1 MKESLKNNLKKKK
14 GKIVNLI
21 SKFLLI
27 RHKPT
32 KLEYTVSK
40 IIFEEEPA
48 IIAYRYH
55 SGKDNKEKVYITIKK
70 KDFKDYEPV

>member
-1 MKESLKNNLKKKK
+1 MNENLKNGVKKKK

-32 KLEYTVSK
+32 KLEYTVAK
-40 IIFEEEPA
+40 IIFKDKPY
-48 IIAYRYH
+48 IVAYRYH
-55 SGKDNKEKVYITIKK
+55 SGKNKNKKVYIKIEE
-70 KDFKDYEPV
+70 KDFKNYETV